1 MRRAAAALLG
11 LALLS
16 ASCGGLGPARDPK
29 TLVVWETYAEEE
41 HKVFLEIVRDFE
53 GWYRETYGE
62 TVHVEVELIPFDGH
76 LEKIKF
82 AAITH
87 TAPDIARVDAGS
99 LVDLAYGRAIL
110 DLAEIDAGVDSFLR
124 TFMIPARETV
134 RVPVPQADGSVR
146 EGTFGVPDQITGVA
160 VYYNK
165 GMLARAGLRP
175 PPATLEEMEEWRARG
190 EPWDWDRFKAY
201 ARAMTN
207 EPESIYGVGLYN
219 GLWFSFPFFNTFGA
233 DFVEIGA
240 DGTYRCVLNSDSGVR
255 ALSALASLYWDRV
268 EAGAWVPGAVGP
280 DAGFAQAKYAM
291 FFSGPWNLK
300 QIKNVE
306 FGLALVPEGPYV
318 REVEARG
325 RTFRVGTSTNVGGTD
340 MVILRSARN
349 PTLAYRFLTYF
360 TSAEVY
366 ARWCNALG
374 QIPVNQ
380 AAEPMVDF
388 ERNPALRTFTDQMRT
403 AGARP
408 RIPRYG
414 ILDGQIMAP
423 QIERAFRGG
432 NVAEVRKALDS
443 AVADIERLILAD
455 VNAK

>member
-1 MRRAAAALLG
+1 MTRRAAALLAALSLLG
-11 LALLS
+11 
-16 ASCGGLGPARDPK
+16 CGRLVGARDPN

-53 GWYRETYGE
+53 KWYRETYGE
-62 TVHVEVELIPFDGH
+62 DVRVEVELIPFDGH

-82 AAITH
+82 SAITH

-99 LVDLAYGRAIL
+99 LVDLAYGQAVL
-110 DLAEIDAGVDSFLR
+110 DLTEIDAGIDSFLR
-124 TFMIPARETV
+124 TFMVPARETV
-134 RVPVPQADGSVR
+134 RVPVPQADGGVR
-146 EGTFGVPDQITGVA
+146 EGVYGVPDQITGVA

-165 GMLARAGLRP
+165 EMLARAGLRP
-175 PPATLEEMEEWRARG
+175 PPATLEEMEAWRARG
-190 EPWDWDRFKAY
+190 EPWDWDRFRAY
-201 ARAMTN
+201 ARALTDTQAN
-207 EPESIYGVGLYN
+207 LYGVGLYN

-233 DFVEIGA
+233 DFVEIDA
-240 DGTYRCVLNSDSGVR
+240 DGNYRCVLNSDSGVR
-255 ALSALASLYWDRV
+255 ALSTLASFYWDGV

-280 DAGFAQAKYAM
+280 DAGFAQGKYAM

-306 FGLALVPEGPYV
+306 FGLALVPEGPFV

-340 MVILRSARN
+340 MVILKSARN

-366 ARWCNALG
+366 ARWCNELG

-380 AAEPMVDF
+380 AAEPLVDF
-388 ERNPALRTFTDQMRT
+388 ERNPALKTFTDQMRT

-443 AVADIERLILAD
+443 AVADIERLILGE